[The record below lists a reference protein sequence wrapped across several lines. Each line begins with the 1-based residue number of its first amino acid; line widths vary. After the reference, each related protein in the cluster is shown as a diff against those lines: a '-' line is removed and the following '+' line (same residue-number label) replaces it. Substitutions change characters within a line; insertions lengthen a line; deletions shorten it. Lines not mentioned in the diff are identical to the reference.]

1 MFLGSVHCSTS
12 ELMLVHRFL
21 GGSTFYMLLTIY
33 YKLVHNSNCTS
44 VNYFLGTHLEGEPKN

>member
-1 MFLGSVHCSTS
+1 MLNSAVFWGKPVVLGSVHGNTS

-33 YKLVHNSNCTS
+33 YKD
-44 VNYFLGTHLEGEPKN
+44 